1 MSQNTQM
8 PHLMSRFRWWFTLI
22 YVLCTPVSFA
32 IPLRILAWDDG
43 IAARN
48 LEIVCTKGTFK
59 LEGLHPLQR
68 SRIFDVSVQADAPA
82 LIFAKDRLGPEGK
95 PAQLVVK
102 IPAGIKNPL
111 MLLLPDEKAASGLR
125 QLVIEDSTSD
135 FNWGTIRL
143 VNTSGKPMVFGWDKK
158 RVMVPDGWEPVNVAP
173 GGKARNMGAVLYLA
187 DNPEKPIYSAIWEHR
202 DLLRQL
208 VFIVPSED
216 LSRGAVD
223 FKFIIEDQQEVKSK
237 DTKEE

>member
-1 MSQNTQM
+1 
-8 PHLMSRFRWWFTLI
+8 MSRSRWFFTLI
-22 YVLCTPVSFA
+22 YVFLAPVSFA
-32 IPLRILAWDDG
+32 LPLRILAWDDG
-43 IAARN
+43 IAARD

-68 SRIFDVSVQADAPA
+68 SRIFDVSVQADAPS
-82 LIFAKDRLGPEGK
+82 LILAKDKLGSEGK
-95 PAQLVVK
+95 PAQLIVK

-135 FNWGTIRL
+135 FDWGTIRL

-158 RVMVPDGWEPVNVAP
+158 RVMVPDGWKPIDVAP
-173 GGKARNMGAVLYLA
+173 GGKARNIGAVLYLA
-187 DNPEKPIYSAIWEHR
+187 DKPDKPIYSAVWEHR
-202 DLLRQL
+202 DLFRQL

-223 FKFIIEDQQEVKSK
+223 FKFVIEDQQELNSK
-237 DTKEE
+237 ATPGN